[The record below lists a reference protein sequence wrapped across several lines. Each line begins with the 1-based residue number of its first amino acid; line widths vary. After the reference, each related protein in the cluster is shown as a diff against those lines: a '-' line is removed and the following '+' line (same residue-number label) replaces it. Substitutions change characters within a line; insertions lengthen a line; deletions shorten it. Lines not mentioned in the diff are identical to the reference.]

1 MTTTKS
7 LPFVVVLLLLLLLL
21 LLRVRD
27 SERAAFGALQ
37 SLLNNVETELLLCL
51 KKYLRRRRRSFLSL
65 ALAAFGGSFS
75 TPLFL
80 LFPFSSFFL
89 GGGQNKAMDG
99 THFDKGQNK
108 REKKRGEEEG
118 LWDTHTQVF
127 FSYYKTPPPCVYC
140 YPLKERRHINNNN
153 YYYCY

>member
-7 LPFVVVLLLLLLLL
+7 LPFVVVLLLLLLL

-37 SLLNNVETELLLCL
+37 SLLNNVETELLLCFL

-75 TPLFL
+75 TP
-80 LFPFSSFFL
+80 FF
-89 GGGQNKAMDG
+89 
-99 THFDKGQNK
+99 
-108 REKKRGEEEG
+108 
-118 LWDTHTQVF
+118 
-127 FSYYKTPPPCVYC
+127 
-140 YPLKERRHINNNN
+140 
-153 YYYCY
+153 

>member
-21 LLRVRD
+21 LRVRD
-27 SERAAFGALQ
+27 SERAAGSLQ

-51 KKYLRRRRRSFLSL
+51 KKYLRRRRRSFLSR
-65 ALAAFGGSFS
+65 FGSIWWVFFH
-75 TPLFL
+75 PFII

-89 GGGQNKAMDG
+89 GWGGQNKAMDG

-153 YYYCY
+153 NYYCY